1 MGFISAPGPLELMV
15 ILVVALIVLGPQ
27 RLPEAARSVGRGFR
41 ELKESLSSDAYDDDS
56 YDDEPETEP
65 IAHDEPEPVE
75 IDEPAPVVHAEPVKD
90 S

>member
-27 RLPEAARSVGRGFR
+27 KLPEAARSVGRGMR
-41 ELKESLSSDAYDDDS
+41 ELKESLTAND
-56 YDDEPETEP
+56 DDEPDPYDEPRRTEP
-65 IAHDEPEPVE
+65 R
-75 IDEPAPVVHAEPVKD
+75 ID

>member
-27 RLPEAARSVGRGFR
+27 RLPEAARSVGRGMR
-41 ELKESLSSDAYDDDS
+41 ELKESLTND
-56 YDDEPETEP
+56 DDEPDP
-65 IAHDEPEPVE
+65 YDEPSKV
-75 IDEPAPVVHAEPVKD
+75 